1 MRERYFRTG
10 CDLLDMVTGGDKGVY
25 GFPEGRFVNIV
36 GDKSSGKAQPLYSKV
51 LTPTGWKTM
60 GDIHVGDL
68 VCVPSGGT
76 AEVIGEFP
84 QGKRPIYEFTFNDG
98 TSVRSADNHYWV
110 VQSVNQALSTTVFNK
125 KNGCSLVTT
134 QDIVEL
140 SKNGLDKPSNRLY
153 LPYVEPVA
161 FEQKNDL
168 PIDPYLTGILIADG
182 GITTSSL
189 TISIN
194 EQDILDKVKDLLDNI
209 GYELVK
215 LNNCDYRIRCKTS
228 KTNAVL
234 QDKLRSI
241 GLFGK
246 KSVDKSIPAE
256 YLYSSVENR
265 EQLLFGLFDGD
276 GYITKGGNLEYSTSS
291 KKLADDVCELV
302 RSLGGYCAVRKKTSP
317 FYIKDGKRV
326 YCNTSYTVSIRF
338 RDFLPY
344 TSKKHEAKYSSKNK
358 VSYNRLSNKV
368 INSVT
373 YIGEEE
379 CKCIYIAHPEHL
391 YITDNYTVTHNTFL
405 SNEIIA
411 SAYYTYPK
419 GKFKWV
425 YDDCERGYSFD
436 TQSMYGFDIIP
447 SDPEKVV
454 CSSTVEEAFCNIANF
469 ADSLEDDQFGI
480 YVLDSLDGLTSEE
493 QNSQADD
500 RLKAFNNGK
509 EYDKGSYGMGKP
521 KYLSREF
528 FPQLCSKIQDKHILV
543 IIISQVR
550 DNVDMFSFE
559 KFKRSGG
566 KALDF
571 YAHMVL
577 WLATA
582 KKITKKERTVGVV
595 VKAKVTKGKVPRPF
609 RECFFSFIYDYGL
622 DNTGTSIDYL
632 YDLRT
637 ATGELS
643 SSAKSIRWGN
653 DAEKPT
659 VPLLRHW
666 LEDEGLTD
674 RFEGKKP
681 TVDNVIEFVK
691 TNPDYRK
698 KFEERFGMVMTREE
712 LINYIEDSGLQEELR
727 RKVEDK
733 WEESEDAIRS
743 SRRKKYANQPVST
756 DNEGC

>member
-36 GDKSSGKAQPLYSKV
+36 GDKSSGK
-51 LTPTGWKTM
+51 
-60 GDIHVGDL
+60 
-68 VCVPSGGT
+68 
-76 AEVIGEFP
+76 
-84 QGKRPIYEFTFNDG
+84 
-98 TSVRSADNHYWV
+98 
-110 VQSVNQALSTTVFNK
+110 
-125 KNGCSLVTT
+125 
-134 QDIVEL
+134 
-140 SKNGLDKPSNRLY
+140 
-153 LPYVEPVA
+153 
-161 FEQKNDL
+161 
-168 PIDPYLTGILIADG
+168 
-182 GITTSSL
+182 
-189 TISIN
+189 
-194 EQDILDKVKDLLDNI
+194 
-209 GYELVK
+209 
-215 LNNCDYRIRCKTS
+215 
-228 KTNAVL
+228 
-234 QDKLRSI
+234 
-241 GLFGK
+241 
-246 KSVDKSIPAE
+246 
-256 YLYSSVENR
+256 
-265 EQLLFGLFDGD
+265 
-276 GYITKGGNLEYSTSS
+276 
-291 KKLADDVCELV
+291 
-302 RSLGGYCAVRKKTSP
+302 
-317 FYIKDGKRV
+317 
-326 YCNTSYTVSIRF
+326 
-338 RDFLPY
+338 
-344 TSKKHEAKYSSKNK
+344 
-358 VSYNRLSNKV
+358 
-368 INSVT
+368 
-373 YIGEEE
+373 
-379 CKCIYIAHPEHL
+379 
-391 YITDNYTVTHNTFL
+391 TFL

-447 SDPEKVV
+447 SDPDKVV

-659 VPLLRHW
+659 VPVLRHW

-698 KFEERFGMVMTREE
+698 KFEEQFGMVMTREE